1 MEKLAQQQD
10 YHYVPDIITMMKELG
25 FDYDKDV
32 SLHHNPL
39 TDQRVLGAS
48 RTAFNKVD
56 EADREME
63 GPQIADLEKMAMTG
77 NVERG
82 SSAANIFNREHKKRT
97 RIFKALQW

>member
-1 MEKLAQQQD
+1 ML
-10 YHYVPDIITMMKELG
+10 KELG

-39 TDQRVLGAS
+39 SDQRVLGAL

-77 NVERG
+77 NVEWG
-82 SSAANIFNREHKKRT
+82 SNAANIFNREHKNDQR
-97 RIFKALQW
+97 LQGFTMVTDLTMLSASFARLGLHRN